1 VSTAVDI
8 AADNSALSLSVQTY
22 AAIRRNI
29 IVGHYPQGIRLPEAK
44 LAAEL
49 DVSRIPLRAAIPQL
63 EVDGFVHT
71 LPRRG
76 AVVNTW
82 DERAV
87 NNLFDVRVALEPAA
101 ARYAAERVRE
111 GASTQPLLDAIA
123 DSHEALRLDDALE
136 IARTSTVIH
145 ERMVELAGNE
155 LLTSL
160 MKAVSGRV
168 NWLFYLTSQRDPDLA
183 CQEHHELH
191 DVILTGNARLAEA
204 AAFQHIEAGRLP
216 SIQALAS
223 RH

>member
-1 VSTAVDI
+1 MTADHSV
-8 AADNSALSLSVQTY
+8 LSLSAQTY
-22 AAIRRNI
+22 ATIRRRI
-29 IVGHYPQGIRLPEAK
+29 IVGHYPQGARLPEAK

-76 AVVNTW
+76 AVVNRW

-87 NNLFDVRVALEPAA
+87 NDLFDVRVALEPAA
-101 ARYAAERVRE
+101 ARHAAERVQT
-111 GASTQPLLDAIA
+111 GASTQPLLDAIE
-123 DSHEALRLDDALE
+123 DSHVALRQHDALE

-145 ERMVELAGNE
+145 ERIVELAGNE
-155 LLTSL
+155 LLTTL

-191 DVILTGNARLAEA
+191 DVILSGNARLAEA
-204 AAFQHIEAGRLP
+204 VAFQHIEAGRLP
-216 SIQALAS
+216 SIQALA
-223 RH
+223 